1 MPSVRLQG
9 QEKFHSKNCLLEMPS
24 SHAKIRVKSAPQKLK
39 FLMTRTIRKSYEC
52 SYTFPHIN
60 HFM

>member
-1 MPSVRLQG
+1 MSNVRLQG
-9 QEKFHSKNCLLEMPS
+9 QEEFHSKNCLLEMPS
-24 SHAKIRVKSAPQKLK
+24 SHAKMRVKSASQKLK
-39 FLMTRTIRKSYEC
+39 FLMAGAIRKSCEC